1 MELDLR
7 KLFLVIFTHAKLIIA
22 SVILGAFSF
31 YMVSAYF
38 LTPVYTSTTQL
49 HVSNVVSDETTVLTS
64 SDVSV
69 SRALLKTF
77 IVILNSNISLEK
89 IADEANLGYSAGQI
103 RGMISAEQV
112 ASTEVFKVSV
122 SHTNPNEAQI
132 IASAIEKIAPEEFR
146 RVLSSGS
153 VSVVD
158 HASLP
163 SIPSSPNVMKNTV
176 IGALL
181 AFVLVVFSILYIET
195 LDTRVRDELVLEQ
208 EFSLPVIGLVPS
220 FSLVGASPNTSSK
233 KKSKKKSKKEGK

>member
-163 SIPSSPNVMKNTV
+163 SSPSSPNVMKNTV

-181 AFVLVVFSILYIET
+181 AFILVVFSILYIET

-220 FSLVGASPNTSSK
+220 FSLVGAKPNTSSK
-233 KKSKKKSKKEGK
+233 KKSKKEGK